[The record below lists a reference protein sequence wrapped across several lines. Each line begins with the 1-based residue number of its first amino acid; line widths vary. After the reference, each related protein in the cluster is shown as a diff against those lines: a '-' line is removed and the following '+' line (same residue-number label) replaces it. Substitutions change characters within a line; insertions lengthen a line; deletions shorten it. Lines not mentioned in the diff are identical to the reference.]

1 MADVLDAAIAE
12 AGAYN
17 MRQES
22 EARALDQRLAALPGI
37 PDGYLNARR
46 NSGQLRNPLAGP
58 HANETVR
65 QALMTSWDPEAQQL
79 LTWLAA
85 KANVALPSPD
95 YAKQEQAE
103 QAAALDAAMATE
115 VEELKA
121 SRRAALAEYAER
133 QAQGLRM
140 PPELL

>member
-17 MRQES
+17 MKAES
-22 EARALDQRLAALPGI
+22 EARALDQRLAAIPGI
-37 PDGYLNARR
+37 PAGYLNARR
-46 NSGQLRNPLAGP
+46 NSGELRNPLAGP

-65 QALMTSWDPEAQQL
+65 QALMTSYDPAAQEL

-85 KANVALPSPD
+85 KANVALPAPN

-103 QAAALDAAMATE
+103 KAAALDAAMAAE
-115 VEELKA
+115 VEQLKA
-121 SRRAALAEYAER
+121 SRKAALAEYAER

-140 PPELL
+140 PAHLL